1 MQEKEHSRLYYILK
15 GTVTSILITVPI
27 FLLLSLAITLTE
39 FPEEYISPAVFATV
53 IVSIVVAGFLS
64 TASAADKGWFN
75 GTLVGFIYM
84 FVVVLLRWKLEGAI
98 SFNTD
103 ILTTLLTGVL
113 IGSISGMAGLN
124 LGTRLRKRVK
134 PKAIAPH
141 PPKANPAQRHGRRA
155 AAYTGEK
162 PYSQAPTLQ

>member
-1 MQEKEHSRLYYILK
+1 MQEKEHSRFYYILK

-53 IVSIVVAGFLS
+53 IVSIVVASFVS
-64 TASAADKGWFN
+64 TATAKDKGWFN
-75 GTLVGFIYM
+75 GCLVGFFYM
-84 FVVVLLRWKLEGAI
+84 FIVVLLRWKLEGAI

-124 LGTRLRKRVK
+124 LGTRLRKRPK
-134 PKAIAPH
+134 PKPLSSRH
-141 PPKANPAQRHGRRA
+141 ANP
-155 AAYTGEK
+155 YTEEK
-162 PYSQAPTLQ
+162 PYSQPSKLQ